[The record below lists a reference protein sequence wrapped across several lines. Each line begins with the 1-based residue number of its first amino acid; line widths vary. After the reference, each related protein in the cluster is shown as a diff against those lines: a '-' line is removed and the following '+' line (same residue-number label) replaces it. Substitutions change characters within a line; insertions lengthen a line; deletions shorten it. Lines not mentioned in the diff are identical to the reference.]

1 MENYVESKITE
12 DIENLNNNSEKI
24 AERDEMGRLKKGV
37 ILNPEGRPKG
47 SKNFETDFLEAVG
60 KIAEANNIT
69 RAEAM
74 EILLRKAYSEAK
86 NGQYNFYKD
95 IMDRLYG
102 KVMDKTDITSKGESI
117 NVIIPQAV
125 ADTFKING
133 TNTQT
138 RGSDKEQIQI

>member
-1 MENYVESKITE
+1 MEENR
-12 DIENLNNNSEKI
+12 ENLNNNSDKI
-24 AERDEMGRLKKGV
+24 VERDDMGRLKKGV

-47 SKNFETDFLEAVG
+47 SKNFETDFLEVVG

-95 IMDRLYG
+95 IMDRVYG
-102 KVMDKTDITSKGESI
+102 KVVERTDLTSKGERIFNSVKDLKNEQLENI
-117 NVIIPQAV
+117 AAGSV
-125 ADTFKING
+125 ARVSQEG
-133 TNTQT
+133 TGEEKTA
-138 RGSDKEQIQI
+138 